1 MFSIGFAEILL
12 LALVIL
18 VVVGPERLPETIK
31 TISLNMAKFR
41 RYWARTKRDLE
52 SELGLDDLR
61 REIHNAEVLEHL
73 KETQKMLNNPLE
85 EEAQNRAPRSR
96 EVTPP
101 ITPAAR
107 QAAQEE
113 SDAVEELSRNSIL
126 PPDEKAPVE
135 PSGNSEVE
143 PPDSPPAGDSD
154 KPA

>member
-1 MFSIGFAEILL
+1 MFSIGFAEIVL
-12 LALVIL
+12 LAVVTLL
-18 VVVGPERLPETIK
+18 VVGPERLPETIK
-31 TISLNMAKFR
+31 SVSLNLAKFR

-85 EEAQNRAPRSR
+85 DEASKRAPRTR

-113 SDAVEELSRNSIL
+113 SEAVEELSKNSIK
-126 PPDEKAPVE
+126 PPQPVSSPEDADTGSVEPDE
-135 PSGNSEVE
+135 
-143 PPDSPPAGDSD
+143 AGDKAD
-154 KPA
+154 KTA

>member
-1 MFSIGFAEILL
+1 MFSIGFAEIVL
-12 LALVIL
+12 LAVVTLL
-18 VVVGPERLPETIK
+18 VVGPERLPETIK
-31 TISLNMAKFR
+31 SVSLNLAKFR

-85 EEAQNRAPRSR
+85 DEASKRAPRTR

-113 SDAVEELSRNSIL
+113 SEAVEELSKNSIK
-126 PPDEKAPVE
+126 PPQPASSPEDADTGSVEPDE
-135 PSGNSEVE
+135 
-143 PPDSPPAGDSD
+143 AGDKAD
-154 KPA
+154 KTA